1 MASGISLKSK
11 VVLTELKKQKSF
23 QLLILYANPKPLKM
37 RTKFWGLPVIISL
50 IVIACKTNQSGNIS
64 TTNIKEIVKSSD
76 VTLVDVRIPEQYTAG
91 TAKNAINIPL
101 GELQNNIET
110 LKGKKVVVFCNKGI
124 QADQAMEILK
134 KNGVEAYDGTTWK
147 NVKAIQD
154 EGVKK

>member
-1 MASGISLKSK
+1 MKVLFSGFILALTFTLNSCKSTPIADTPKAS
-11 VVLTELKKQKSF
+11 
-23 QLLILYANPKPLKM
+23 
-37 RTKFWGLPVIISL
+37 
-50 IVIACKTNQSGNIS
+50 
-64 TTNIKEIVKSSD
+64 IKEMVSSPD
-76 VTLVDVRIPEQYTAG
+76 VTLVDVRIPEQYAAG

-101 GELQNNIET
+101 AEIQKNIGA

-154 EGVKK
+154 EATQK

>member
-1 MASGISLKSK
+1 MKIQFSG
-11 VVLTELKKQKSF
+11 
-23 QLLILYANPKPLKM
+23 LILVLAFML
-37 RTKFWGLPVIISL
+37 SS
-50 IVIACKTNQSGNIS
+50 CKTPP
-64 TTNIKEIVKSSD
+64 TTAIPTASIKEVVNSSE
-76 VTLVDVRIPEQYTAG
+76 VTLVDVRIPEQYAAG

-101 GELQNNIET
+101 AEIQNNIET

-154 EGVKK
+154 ETNKKAN